1 MKQGRK
7 DPKALLQSHTISV
20 AIACPFEEAY
30 DFLSKP
36 ANFPQWAG
44 GLCSDIEKKDDQWVI
59 ITPEGLCKIE
69 FTKKNAFGVLDH
81 TVTVGRTKVYVPM
94 RLVANNNGCEVLL
107 TLYKQGGMEDSRFA
121 EDIGWVE
128 RDLEVLKD
136 LLEQPAGEGD
146 KNA

>member
-7 DPKALLQSHTISV
+7 DPKALLQSHTVSV

-30 DFLSKP
+30 DFLAKP

-44 GLCSDIEKKDDQWVI
+44 GLCSEIEKKDDQWVA
-59 ITPEGLCKIE
+59 ITPNGRAKVD

-81 TVTVGRTKVYVPM
+81 TVTLGRDKVHIPM
-94 RLVANNNGCEVLL
+94 RLIANNNGCEVLL
-107 TLYKQGGMEDSRFA
+107 TLHKAEGVEASRFA

-136 LLEQPAGEGD
+136 LLEQTAGEGD